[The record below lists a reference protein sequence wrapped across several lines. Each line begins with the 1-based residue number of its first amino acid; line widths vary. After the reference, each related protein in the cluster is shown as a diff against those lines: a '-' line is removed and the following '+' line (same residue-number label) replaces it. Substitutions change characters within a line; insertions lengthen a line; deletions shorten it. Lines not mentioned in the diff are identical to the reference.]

1 MKNHYLAPVALLLAA
16 LVIFPMAGADN
27 NTTDPYHYLTNAD
40 HLAGPRDMSMYNPV
54 MTPQPLQTLNETTAR
69 LYPNMTACGKD
80 GCIPKCACMFPFI
93 PCENL
98 LTLQIVYNVNAS
110 CPGQPGPVVMYSLSG
125 WPLQSPWYII
135 PVGRMQN

>member
-16 LVIFPMAGADN
+16 LVIVPMAGADN
-27 NTTDPYHYLTNAD
+27 NTTDPYHYLTHGD

-54 MTPQPLQTLNETTAR
+54 ITPQPLQTMNETTAR

-80 GCIPKCACMFPFI
+80 GCIPKSACIFPFV

-98 LTLQIVYNVNAS
+98 LTLQIVHNVNAS
-110 CPGQPGPVVMYSLSG
+110 RPDPPGPVVMYSLRG
-125 WPLQSPWYII
+125 WPLQSPWYFI
-135 PVGRMQN
+135 PAGRMQN